1 MTPDRPDPSR
11 APAIIRELRWSDLD
25 ALTDTYYALYDE
37 RERGDPI
44 GITLFE
50 EKPTAADQVSWFS
63 NLYRRGLTGDAITS
77 IAELDHR
84 AVGNC
89 TVGRIA
95 ARADAENGHVGDL
108 GILVRREYRGRGVG
122 RALLRDALA
131 RCHSVFEIVR
141 LSVFANNVR
150 AKKLYTEFGF
160 REIGRLPRAIR
171 RGDGYI
177 DEDLMVLNLGAGTTR
192 PPSG

>member
-1 MTPDRPDPSR
+1 M
-11 APAIIRELRWSDLD
+11 
-25 ALTDTYYALYDE
+25 
-37 RERGDPI
+37 
-44 GITLFE
+44 
-50 EKPTAADQVSWFS
+50 SWFS

-89 TVGRIA
+89 TVGRVA
-95 ARADAENGHVGDL
+95 ARADAENGHIGEL
-108 GILVRREYRGRGVG
+108 GILVRREHRGRGIG
-122 RALLRDALA
+122 RALMHNALA
-131 RCHSVFEIVR
+131 RSRGAFEIVR

-171 RGDGYI
+171 RGDTYI
-177 DEDLMVLNLGAGTTR
+177 DEDLMVLELGTDPNRA
-192 PPSG
+192 PSA

>member
-1 MTPDRPDPSR
+1 M
-11 APAIIRELRWSDLD
+11 
-25 ALTDTYYALYDE
+25 
-37 RERGDPI
+37 
-44 GITLFE
+44 
-50 EKPTAADQVSWFS
+50 SWFS